1 MANKKKVFVIFDFD
15 NDKFLKEAIIGQAKN
30 EDSPFEASDHSLKE
44 ADPEKEWLERA
55 RAAITR
61 SDVVIVMLGPKTKNS
76 PGVLKEVKIAKDL
89 KKERFQL
96 IGYREGAEQWAVPDG
111 GRTYKWTW
119 ENLKNLLA

>member
-1 MANKKKVFVIFDFD
+1 MANKKKVFVIFDFE

-30 EDSPFEASDHSLKE
+30 EDSPFEASDYSLKE
-44 ADPEKEWLERA
+44 AAPEKEWLERA
-55 RAAITR
+55 KAAITR
-61 SDVVIVMLGPKTKNS
+61 SDVVIVMLGPKTKIA

>member
-1 MANKKKVFVIFDFD
+1 MANKKKVFVSFDFD

-44 ADPEKEWLERA
+44 AAPEKEWLERA
-55 RAAITR
+55 KAAITR
-61 SDVVIVMLGPKTKNS
+61 SDVVIVMLGPKTKNAL
-76 PGVLKEVKIAKDL
+76 GVLKEVKIAKDL